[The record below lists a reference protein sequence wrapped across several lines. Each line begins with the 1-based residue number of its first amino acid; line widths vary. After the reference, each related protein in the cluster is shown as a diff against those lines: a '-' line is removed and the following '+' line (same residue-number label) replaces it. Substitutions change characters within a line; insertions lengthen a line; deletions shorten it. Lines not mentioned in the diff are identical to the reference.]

1 MRYAPDD
8 RKKVEYTG
16 FGDSGLKNKIPI
28 DWCPIP
34 YRHKPKIKH
43 QINRY
48 IFYNFII
55 RNILSVAPALPFT
68 NCPALSPAASSTS

>member
-1 MRYAPDD
+1 MPRTIGRKWNAPDS
-8 RKKVEYTG
+8 ETP
-16 FGDSGLKNKIPI
+16 GLKNKIPI

-43 QINRY
+43 QTNRY

>member
-1 MRYAPDD
+1 MPRTIGRKWNTPDS
-8 RKKVEYTG
+8 ETP
-16 FGDSGLKNKIPI
+16 GLKNKIPI
-28 DWCPIP
+28 DWCPIS
-34 YRHKPKIKH
+34 YRHKTQIKH

>member
-1 MRYAPDD
+1 MPRTIGRKWNTPDS
-8 RKKVEYTG
+8 ETP
-16 FGDSGLKNKIPI
+16 GLKTKIPI
-28 DWCPIP
+28 DWCPIS
-34 YRHKPKIKH
+34 YRHKPQIKH

>member
-1 MRYAPDD
+1 MPRTIGRKWNAPDS
-8 RKKVEYTG
+8 ET
-16 FGDSGLKNKIPI
+16 SGLKNKIPI